1 MLLTLT
7 ACALLLV
14 TGHGGNQISDAV
26 LRQTDAPAVIVVAT
40 PDESEPAAARLD
52 EAKRTPASADAQQPA
67 PDSKEPPT
75 PPHTGLHALGSG
87 LVEDV
92 KHLPSLPNLYL
103 ATIGGGL
110 ALAVHP
116 LDDDVN
122 ESLRAHQDAAGV
134 FFAPGKYLGNTA
146 VQVGAALTVYAV
158 GRMGHKSKASHFG
171 MDLLRAQIVT
181 SGLTAGLKYATHRE
195 RPDGSNYQSF
205 PSGHASV
212 TFATATVIERHLGWR
227 SSVLGYTVAS
237 YVAAS
242 RLHDNR
248 HWLSDVVFG
257 AAVGAIGG
265 RTVTEHGRNVWTLAP
280 VPVPGG
286 VALVALR
293 TGRN

>member
-1 MLLTLT
+1 MLLTFT
-7 ACALLLV
+7 TCALLLV
-14 TGHGGNQISDAV
+14 NVHGRDMVQEAV
-26 LRQTDAPAVIVVAT
+26 WRQARTAGVVVAAT
-40 PDESEPAAARLD
+40 SDERVP
-52 EAKRTPASADAQQPA
+52 TPATADEQQPT

-75 PPHTGLHALGSG
+75 PPHTGFHALGSG

-92 KHLPSLPNLYL
+92 KHLPSVPNVYL
-103 ATIGGGL
+103 AAIGGGL
-110 ALAVHP
+110 ALIVHP
-116 LDDDVN
+116 LDDVVN
-122 ESLRAHQDAAGV
+122 EKLRGHQDEARL

-158 GRMGHKSKASHFG
+158 GRMGHKNKASHLG

-181 SGLTAGLKYATHRE
+181 GGLTTGLKYATHRE
-195 RPDGSNYQSF
+195 RPDGSNHQSF
-205 PSGHASV
+205 PSGHASI

-227 SSVLGYTVAS
+227 SSALAYTVAS

-265 RTVTEHGRNVWTLAP
+265 RTVTEHGRDVWTFAP

-286 VALVALR
+286 VALVAMR
-293 TGRN
+293 TGAN